1 MLAAERGGRLHCTR
15 DLPAQRPMLT
25 SFAKSWK
32 ARGMQRVSY
41 VGIEKEFRNK
51 WQRISVVWTLENSE
65 LYCLFLLVS

>member
-1 MLAAERGGRLHCTR
+1 
-15 DLPAQRPMLT
+15 
-25 SFAKSWK
+25 
-32 ARGMQRVSY
+32 MQRVSY